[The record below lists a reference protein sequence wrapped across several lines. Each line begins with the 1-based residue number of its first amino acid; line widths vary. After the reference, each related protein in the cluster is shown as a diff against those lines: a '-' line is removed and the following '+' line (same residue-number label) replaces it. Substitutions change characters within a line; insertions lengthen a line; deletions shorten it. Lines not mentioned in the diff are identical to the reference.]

1 MTAQTIYQLRIQLQ
15 DVEPAVWRS
24 VRVPAGV
31 TLAKL
36 HKVFQVVMGWSDS
49 HLHEFRIGAMRYGMP
64 DPDFQEEGA
73 VISEK
78 RVVLREILKPS
89 ITRFLYLY
97 DFGDG
102 WEHEVLIERTG
113 TLGVDERP
121 LLCLAGANACPP
133 DDVGG
138 PGGYAD
144 FLKAIANPKHKE
156 HRHYLQWCGGAFDP
170 KGFDLQ
176 SVNRSLARVKV

>member
-1 MTAQTIYQLRIQLQ
+1 VRLEKFYQLRIELQ
-15 DVEPAVWRS
+15 DVEPSVWRS
-24 VRVPAGV
+24 VRVPATI

-36 HKVFQVVMGWSDS
+36 HKVFQVVMGWEDS
-49 HLHEFRIGAMRYGMP
+49 HLHEFRIGAMRYGIP
-64 DPDFQEEGA
+64 DPDFQEEQP
-73 VISEK
+73 VIAEK
-78 RVVLREILKPS
+78 RAVLQEILKPS

-102 WEHEVLIERTG
+102 WEHEVTIKRTG
-113 TLGVDERP
+113 ALGVDERP

-138 PGGYAD
+138 PDGYAD
-144 FLKAIANPKHKE
+144 FLKAITNPKHKE
-156 HRHYLQWCGGAFDP
+156 HQHYLQWCGGAFDP

-176 SVNRSLARVKV
+176 SVNRSLARVRL